1 VGKNWTVCSNIKY
14 TITPE
19 GSMDEYKTIFLNTAI
34 KVWLFNGDWD
44 DVVPYPDTEKGLE
57 KLRRTK
63 IGSFDPWFVG
73 G

>member
-1 VGKNWTVCSNIKY
+1 
-14 TITPE
+14 
-19 GSMDEYKTIFLNTAI
+19 MDEYKTIFLNTAI